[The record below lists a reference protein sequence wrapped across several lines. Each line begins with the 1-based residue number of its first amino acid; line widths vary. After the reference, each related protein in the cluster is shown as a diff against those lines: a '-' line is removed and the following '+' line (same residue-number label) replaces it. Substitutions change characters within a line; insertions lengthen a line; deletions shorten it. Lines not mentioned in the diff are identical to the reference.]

1 MKMAVNSMSIHAP
14 SDTNNNSISVSC
26 ATSLGANMT
35 SASVSTR
42 VASPGS
48 SGSAE
53 FDFPFMEPRDSK
65 DGTCKSETES
75 PEHQVQPPAAL
86 TPQLQ
91 QQPQPLHEI
100 EVREIIV
107 PAEMTNSDGQSPSLP
122 TAVIINQHKHR
133 MITTTGEI
141 AETHDVHPETSE
153 YETVEYHQGVTTVTT
168 ATGHAYAYEQP
179 MTSQNGNGTSSSP
192 APQFLKRETNMEKE
206 RLVGVDSHPHIP
218 VQTQTI
224 FVEYK
229 NDVDE
234 PARYGNP
241 SLVRYE
247 ELKYHPRYVH
257 YQQPHPSLPLPPHHL
272 HQSHHPHVAVAQQH
286 HSQQE
291 VDSSIK
297 SEHLEH
303 QHHSQQ
309 HPQHQQP
316 QQQQQQQ
323 QQQQHQPHHHQ
334 QQQQQHHIQAQI
346 QHHHQS
352 SHQQQPHQH
361 AIQIYEQEASQPG
374 EVQQS
379 SEASSSEVKTH
390 YTNLE
395 PVHSLSSTQNY
406 YITPESYQT
415 AGNYPYI
422 SAKETVYYHPAS
434 PNTVLYKSSDPT
446 LTSSSLISSKQ
457 IHYGSQSVYENSST
471 HNSGSPGAQQIYPYW
486 NANIDYSTTFGGT
499 VVMDQ
504 TPSGAAEYPNN
515 GQAWQI
521 SSLADAYEPSILAS
535 AEHRECV
542 NCGSSDTPLWRRD
555 NVGHTLCN
563 ACALYNRQNPGTNRP
578 PNRSQK
584 SKQAPKT
591 PIPGNRRTGVTCANC
606 QTTTTTLWRRNNR
619 GEPVC
624 NACGLYHKLHNVDR
638 PLTMKKEG
646 IQTRKRKPKSTQAMQ
661 PLNGMN
667 GEKLLPSMIS
677 SSLHPPVG
685 VSGIPQKLLIQPHGH
700 LSVSSQPMELHP
712 SHVITSSS
720 GAAQDQRY
728 VDSVVSTANS
738 MSPHLP
744 SSNSLTR
751 HVTTSVPALDSS
763 RTSNGEITSVIT
775 STAVAE
781 RASN

>member
-14 SDTNNNSISVSC
+14 SDTNNNSITVSC

-35 SASVSTR
+35 SASISTSIS
-42 VASPGS
+42 SPGCAT
-48 SGSAE
+48 GG
-53 FDFPFMEPRDSK
+53 PGLPKMEPRDSK
-65 DGTCKSETES
+65 DGTCKSESVS

-91 QQPQPLHEI
+91 QQQQQQPLHEI

-141 AETHDVHPETSE
+141 AETHDGQPETSE

-168 ATGHAYAYEQP
+168 ATGQAYAFEQP
-179 MTSQNGNGTSSSP
+179 MTSQNGNGSSSSP
-192 APQFLKRETNMEKE
+192 VPQFLKREVTSMEKE
-206 RLVGVDSHPHIP
+206 RLVGVDGHSHDPA
-218 VQTQTI
+218 QTQTI

-229 NDVDE
+229 NE
-234 PARYGNP
+234 IEHPTRYGNP

-257 YQQPHPSLPLPPHHL
+257 YQQPHPHPSLSLPPHHQL
-272 HQSHHPHVAVAQQH
+272 HQSHHPHVTVAHQH

-316 QQQQQQQ
+316 P
-323 QQQQHQPHHHQ
+323 QQQHQQQHQSHQ
-334 QQQQQHHIQAQI
+334 QQQQQHHHVQAQL
-346 QHHHQS
+346 QHHHQA

-361 AIQIYEQEASQPG
+361 TIQIYEQETGQSS

-379 SEASSSEVKTH
+379 SETSSSEVKTH

-422 SAKETVYYHPAS
+422 SAKDTVYYHPAS

-446 LTSSSLISSKQ
+446 LTSSSLIPSKQ
-457 IHYGSQSVYENSST
+457 IHYGTQGVYENAT
-471 HNSGSPGAQQIYPYW
+471 AHNSGSPGAQQIYPYW
-486 NANIDYSTTFGGT
+486 NANIDYNTTFSSA

-504 TPSGAAEYPNN
+504 APSGGADYPNN

-521 SSLADAYEPSILAS
+521 GSLADAYEPTILAPT
-535 AEHRECV
+535 EQRECV

-555 NVGHTLCN
+555 TVGHTLCN

-584 SKQAPKT
+584 SKQAPKA

-646 IQTRKRKPKSTQAMQ
+646 IQTRKRKPKSTTAMP

-667 GEKLLPSMIS
+667 GEKLLPSMIPS
-677 SSLHPPVG
+677 PLHPGSLAPG
-685 VSGIPQKLLIQPHGH
+685 QKLLIQSHAH
-700 LSVSSQPMELHP
+700 MSVASQPMELHP

-720 GAAQDQRY
+720 GSTQDQRY
-728 VDSVVSTANS
+728 VESVVSTANS

-751 HVTTSVPALDSS
+751 HVTTSVPTLDSS